1 MSFSTS
7 AANDA
12 FKAAFTLPSSVLLTP
27 PVELASSK
35 ELYQT
40 LGKFWAD
47 GHRAVQALEGEE
59 RHVPDEGSS
68 LKEDVHGA
76 VEATLDGLWID
87 KKPKLGGV
95 GPVVQKR
102 ISGTMMKS
110 YDESMRGAAAHLAAA
125 ADRAAAA
132 PFSGIPPPNLSIAT
146 PPATEGGQAGLIT
159 TLMSRLEGG
168 AGGAGGAG
176 AGDTATAA
184 ELDLPNKEGK
194 DGAASALRV
203 AGVSPT
209 LLSASSRLLTP
220 GPPPLRVERVGAS
233 LAETVLQEEW
243 SFTRWAEQQG
253 MQGHALREAKT
264 IARALELAT
273 HDFGPAYL
281 VSRPA
286 EVQLRRLT
294 ALALSVKAGWRVA
307 SHLEELPG
315 DSIISALPAS
325 LVKKL
330 YDAFS
335 LEMKIEEAAKG
346 KKGEKKD

>member
-1 MSFSTS
+1 MAFNTA

-12 FKAAFTLPSSVLLTP
+12 LKAAFTLPASVLLSP
-27 PVELASSK
+27 PVELANSK

-132 PFSGIPPPNLSIAT
+132 PFSGFAPPQT
-146 PPATEGGQAGLIT
+146 CR
-159 TLMSRLEGG
+159 SRRRPRRR
-168 AGGAGGAG
+168 
-176 AGDTATAA
+176 AA
-184 ELDLPNKEGK
+184 
-194 DGAASALRV
+194 
-203 AGVSPT
+203 
-209 LLSASSRLLTP
+209 
-220 GPPPLRVERVGAS
+220 
-233 LAETVLQEEW
+233 
-243 SFTRWAEQQG
+243 
-253 MQGHALREAKT
+253 
-264 IARALELAT
+264 
-273 HDFGPAYL
+273 
-281 VSRPA
+281 
-286 EVQLRRLT
+286 RR
-294 ALALSVKAGWRVA
+294 G
-307 SHLEELPG
+307 
-315 DSIISALPAS
+315 
-325 LVKKL
+325 
-330 YDAFS
+330 
-335 LEMKIEEAAKG
+335 
-346 KKGEKKD
+346 